1 MLEATKKLV
10 PGTTQVQIAPLVT
23 MSMTI
28 IIYLITEFIG
38 HDVPEPVWAAATGL
52 LIYGLQYWY
61 GPRS

>member
-1 MLEATKKLV
+1 MIDAASKVV
-10 PGTTQVQIAPLVT
+10 PGTKQVQIAPLVT

-28 IIYLITEFIG
+28 IVYIVTEFVGREI
-38 HDVPEPVWAAATGL
+38 PELVWTAVTGL